1 MSAISGLETFYIQ
14 RMINDY
20 IYLQY
25 GRIINV
31 MKICLISAYNGRIS
45 RVRVLSG
52 PHLTMAS
59 LIPLQLFPVMVNL
72 YKGIRI
78 QEDKPRRHTSASHNT
93 ITITFPTIR
102 GAEANKTI
110 IVSNRRGARLHM
122 SECFRMSNKNC
133 CKYPSK
139 QINYSIMKEQF
150 YCPHE
155 KVQQLQQAPFKS
167 RFDASRGNVRKCKE
181 TRVR

>member
-1 MSAISGLETFYIQ
+1 MSAILGLETFYPK

-31 MKICLISAYNGRIS
+31 MKICLISAHIGWIS
-45 RVRVLSG
+45 RVRVLDR

-78 QEDKPRRHTSASHNT
+78 HEDKLRGHKSDPHNT

-122 SECFRMSNKNC
+122 SECIRMSNKNC
-133 CKYPSK
+133 CKHPSK

-167 RFDASRGNVRKCKE
+167 RFDASKDVRKCVE
-181 TRVR
+181 TRVG

>member
-78 QEDKPRRHTSASHNT
+78 QEDKLRGHTSASHNT

-122 SECFRMSNKNC
+122 SECS
-133 CKYPSK
+133 
-139 QINYSIMKEQF
+139 
-150 YCPHE
+150 
-155 KVQQLQQAPFKS
+155 
-167 RFDASRGNVRKCKE
+167 G
-181 TRVR
+181 

>member
-1 MSAISGLETFYIQ
+1 MSAIILGLETFYIQ

-45 RVRVLSG
+45 RVRVLSL

-78 QEDKPRRHTSASHNT
+78 QEDKLRGHTGASHN
-93 ITITFPTIR
+93 TITFPTIR

-133 CKYPSK
+133 CKHPRK
-139 QINYSIMKEQF
+139 QINYNIMKEQF

-155 KVQQLQQAPFKS
+155 KVQQQASFKS
-167 RFDASRGNVRKCKE
+167 RNKSSRDVRKCLE

>member
-1 MSAISGLETFYIQ
+1 
-14 RMINDY
+14 MINDY

-31 MKICLISAYNGRIS
+31 MKICLISAHIGWIS
-45 RVRVLSG
+45 RVRVLNR
-52 PHLTMAS
+52 PHLPMAS

-78 QEDKPRRHTSASHNT
+78 HEDKLRGYKSDPHNT

-110 IVSNRRGARLHM
+110 IVSNRHHM
-122 SECFRMSNKNC
+122 ALDSTC
-133 CKYPSK
+133 
-139 QINYSIMKEQF
+139 Q
-150 YCPHE
+150 
-155 KVQQLQQAPFKS
+155 
-167 RFDASRGNVRKCKE
+167 NVSG
-181 TRVR
+181 

>member
-1 MSAISGLETFYIQ
+1 MSAILGLETFYPQ

-31 MKICLISAYNGRIS
+31 MKICLISAHIGWIS
-45 RVRVLSG
+45 RVRVLNR

-78 QEDKPRRHTSASHNT
+78 HEDKLL
-93 ITITFPTIR
+93 
-102 GAEANKTI
+102 E
-110 IVSNRRGARLHM
+110 
-122 SECFRMSNKNC
+122 
-133 CKYPSK
+133 
-139 QINYSIMKEQF
+139 
-150 YCPHE
+150 
-155 KVQQLQQAPFKS
+155 
-167 RFDASRGNVRKCKE
+167 D
-181 TRVR
+181 TRVTLTTQSQSLSQQSGEQRPIKQ